1 VALER
6 DADGRCTDLVLMAG
20 VDGMAFHIPLWRP
33 WEGRRRPLR
42 VAGLLSQAR
51 LVGPAKRGRAPS
63 ESSALTSMRAEI
75 GARPKGRICAPI
87 DKVEPTVDTAG
98 PQVAPALKEEA
109 R

>member
-42 VAGLLSQAR
+42 VAVAIVPSKARRPSQAGAR
-51 LVGPAKRGRAPS
+51 AVRIVGADLDARRN
-63 ESSALTSMRAEI
+63 R
-75 GARPKGRICAPI
+75 ARPKVRICAPI